1 MTAAEMTAVAAGS
14 AAVASD
20 LYGGTIPNW
29 LTGGGVVAGL
39 ACGLWSA
46 GARGLGM
53 AAAGAVAGFLIFF
66 LLHWMGGMGGG
77 DVKLMACFG
86 ALLGPTDILV
96 AAALAAIAGA
106 GLALAA
112 MLWRPRRAS
121 IPYAPA
127 IVLGAWLTLLG
138 RA

>member
-1 MTAAEMTAVAAGS
+1 MTAAEMAALAVGS
-14 AAVASD
+14 TAVASD

-29 LTGGGVVAGL
+29 LTGGGVAAGL

-53 AAAGAVAGFLIFF
+53 AAVGAVAGFLIFF
-66 LLHWMGGMGGG
+66 LLHRMGGMGGG
-77 DVKLMACFG
+77 DVKLMAGFG
-86 ALLGPTDILV
+86 ALLGPADILV
-96 AAALAAIAGA
+96 AAVLAAIAGA
-106 GLALAA
+106 VLALAA
-112 MLWRPRRAS
+112 VLWRPRRES
-121 IPYAPA
+121 LPYAPA